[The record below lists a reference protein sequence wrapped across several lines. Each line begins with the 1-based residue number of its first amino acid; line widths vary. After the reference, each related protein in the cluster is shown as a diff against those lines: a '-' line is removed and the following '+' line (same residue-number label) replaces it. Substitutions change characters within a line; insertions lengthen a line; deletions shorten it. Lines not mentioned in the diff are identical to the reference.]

1 MAGACVNRPHR
12 ETGSTPGVAM
22 RPSRFLRGA
31 IVGFIGIAGMSVFQ
45 CVFAHMQHSGH
56 AAVASVATI
65 AALGLLALG
74 WMRRQPVAL
83 ELHGDSLTLLNRTG
97 RDQPMRHMRIAGCAQ
112 WSGRLLALTLLDA
125 RGRREALLVA
135 ADSVDAE
142 TFRQLS
148 VQARRAAASHL

>member
-1 MAGACVNRPHR
+1 MAGACVDRPHR

-65 AALGLLALG
+65 AALGLFALG

-83 ELHGDSLTLLNRTG
+83 ELHGDSLTLLNRMGQAHHT
-97 RDQPMRHMRIAGCAQ
+97 RIAGCAQ

-125 RGRREALLVA
+125 RGRRETLFVA